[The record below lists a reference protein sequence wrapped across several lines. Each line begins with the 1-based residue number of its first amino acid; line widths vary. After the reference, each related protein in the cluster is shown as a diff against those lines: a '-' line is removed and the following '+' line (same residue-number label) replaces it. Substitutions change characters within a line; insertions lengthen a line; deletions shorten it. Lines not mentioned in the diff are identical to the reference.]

1 MKEINC
7 NLCGKKD
14 DEFLFEK
21 NGYRVVKC
29 RNCGL
34 VYVNPQPEEDEIEK
48 FYEGHQKFYIK
59 RYPTKLKSKLR
70 EARREINRIKRIL
83 PYKKGIRLLDIGCG
97 CGFLLKEGKSLGWE
111 VTGIEIC
118 EEEVEFAIKQFGVNV
133 IKGNFLDLNIE
144 GKFDVITMFDLI
156 EHLTNPSECFKKC
169 YSLLKENRFLIIAT
183 PDVEH
188 QNVKKEGKNWG
199 HFKPPE
205 HLFYFS
211 LKTLKKMCEKAGF
224 TYKGSF
230 FRFPWRE
237 GIKGVFQK
245 SD

>member
-7 NLCGKKD
+7 
-14 DEFLFEK
+14 
-21 NGYRVVKC
+21 
-29 RNCGL
+29 
-34 VYVNPQPEEDEIEK
+34 
-48 FYEGHQKFYIK
+48 
-59 RYPTKLKSKLR
+59 
-70 EARREINRIKRIL
+70 IKRIFGRQ
-83 PYKKGIRLLDIGCG
+83 KRVNLLDRGCG
-97 CGFLLKEGKSLGWE
+97 CGFLLKEGKSFGWE

-156 EHLTNPSECFKKC
+156 EHFTNPSECFKKC

-188 QNVKKEGKNWG
+188 QSVKKERKNWG

-205 HLFYFS
+205 HSFYFS
-211 LKTLKKMCEKAGF
+211 LATLKEMCKKTGF

-237 GIKGVFQK
+237 GIKAMFQK